1 MKKIGVVAIA
11 VCALAGLC
19 SCGINERLPGLD
31 NGRVINSEECVAK
44 PDRIRYNYHYV
55 SDNPDDNVYIGRQY
69 PEIDFSLIES
79 LPVYEEPE
87 YLRDPGRGKYPSIPD
102 SDREQYILSAEKIAQ
117 ELGVSFERYEY
128 QGENSFLGE
137 KFINYYIGGIPGDSD
152 NGGEF
157 EADADYWGFYVE
169 KDSLGIPFGD
179 CVERDLDKI
188 DNAKLSGYDDREFAE
203 EVKKLNKIQA
213 QALSEDTKAEIEAF
227 WNKISVAAPFLFKES
242 CEYISCGQGEGSGY
256 AMRSD
261 SIWLRYTKEDIL
273 SEKGKLL
280 DYNRFVDGYE
290 IYWRDNDQG
299 ERESVGAA
307 YFRCGSRLGFVGEYR
322 TVSPEEVADE
332 LKLGDGEKLAI
343 LYIRCKDGERTLLRP
358 VYTKYRYQ
366 EDLLG
371 DIENYIDAIE
381 Y

>member
-1 MKKIGVVAIA
+1 M
-11 VCALAGLC
+11 
-19 SCGINERLPGLD
+19 
-31 NGRVINSEECVAK
+31 
-44 PDRIRYNYHYV
+44 
-55 SDNPDDNVYIGRQY
+55 
-69 PEIDFSLIES
+69 
-79 LPVYEEPE
+79 
-87 YLRDPGRGKYPSIPD
+87 
-102 SDREQYILSAEKIAQ
+102 
-117 ELGVSFERYEY
+117 
-128 QGENSFLGE
+128 
-137 KFINYYIGGIPGDSD
+137 
-152 NGGEF
+152 
-157 EADADYWGFYVE
+157 
-169 KDSLGIPFGD
+169 GIPFGD

-307 YFRCGSRLGFVGEYR
+307 YFRCGSRLGFAGEYR
-322 TVSPEEVADE
+322 TVSPEEAADE

-343 LYIRCKDGERTLLRP
+343 LYIRCKDVERTLLRP